1 MTAVLASGH
10 GHGAGCVQALREACA
25 PGPAAIALDDVSLGW
40 RGRAVL
46 EHVSG
51 SFAAGSL
58 TAVAGPN
65 GAGKSTLLKGI
76 MGVLRPLAGSVRLG
90 GTGRAG
96 LSWLPQAAELDGA
109 FPVTVLDLV
118 AMGAWRRVGAWRRY
132 GRDELGRCMGALEQ
146 VGLAH
151 LAGRGADTLSG
162 GQMQRALFARMLVQD
177 APVLLLDEPFAAV
190 DSHTAQTLMSLLCGL
205 HAQGRTVVAVMH
217 DLDMIREHFP
227 QCVLLSGRVVAWG
240 ATAGVLNEANRRTA
254 RRWHAEAWT

>member
-1 MTAVLASGH
+1 MTAAS
-10 GHGAGCVQALREACA
+10 VACGPSA
-25 PGPAAIALDDVSLGW
+25 SARRAAAEPAAIALDDASFGW
-40 RGRAVL
+40 HGRAVL

-51 SFAAGSL
+51 RFAPGSL

-76 MGVLRPLAGSVRLG
+76 MGVLRPWSGAVRISG
-90 GTGRAG
+90 AGRAG
-96 LSWLPQAAELDGA
+96 LSWLPQACELDRA

-132 GRDELGRCMGALEQ
+132 GRDELDRCMAVLEQ

-190 DSHTAQTLMSLLCGL
+190 DSHTAQRLMSLLRRL
-205 HAQGRTVVAVMH
+205 HEEGRTVVAVMH
-217 DLDMIREHFP
+217 DLDMIREDFP

-240 ATAGVLNEANRRTA
+240 GTAGVLTEANLKTA
-254 RRWHAEAWT
+254 RRWHAEAWA